1 MLYIYNTY
9 TEKRGSSLIK
19 LTGIDANKNQ
29 ITGWKH
35 VVDVKLLHKL
45 MPTFYLFPNIPVRSM
60 LYSSTSVE
68 RNLNPNN

>member
-19 LTGIDANKNQ
+19 LTGIDANNNP

-45 MPTFYLFPNIPVRSM
+45 MPTFYFFTNIPVRSM